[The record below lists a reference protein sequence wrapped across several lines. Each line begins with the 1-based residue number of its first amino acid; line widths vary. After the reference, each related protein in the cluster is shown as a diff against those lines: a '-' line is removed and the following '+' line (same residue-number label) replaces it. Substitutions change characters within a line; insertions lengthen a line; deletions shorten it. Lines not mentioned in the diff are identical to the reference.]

1 MKHIGCKKY
10 NIQVLLQS
18 FYINKDFLYLDLSF
32 RNYSDIS
39 FDIDFIHFKIADK
52 KVSRRT
58 AMQEN
63 QIIPIRT
70 YKDLN
75 SIAGNGKE
83 RNIYVLPK
91 VTLSNNKILVVDI
104 YERNV
109 ERHQSFRIS
118 HKDLSKARPI
128 VESKL

>member
-1 MKHIGCKKY
+1 M
-10 NIQVLLQS
+10 
-18 FYINKDFLYLDLSF
+18 YLDLSF

-52 KVSRRT
+52 KISRRT

-70 YKDLN
+70 YHELN
-75 SIAGNGKE
+75 SIAAKE
-83 RNIYVLPK
+83 RKRNIYVLPK
-91 VTLSNNKILVVDI
+91 VTLSNNKILIVDI
-104 YERNV
+104 YERNGG
-109 ERHQSFRIS
+109 RHQSFRIS